1 MSGKITDTTIDTV
14 MVSVG
19 TKSMGGGTMASIIG
33 YMSSNGFAVLVGV
46 LVTILGFI
54 CSVYFQRR
62 QYIKN
67 TEKWELEK
75 EQMLADEKRK
85 EELHSLTVRK
95 LRYGGDFDQE
105 C

>member
-1 MSGKITDTTIDTV
+1 MSREITDTTVDAI
-14 MVSVG
+14 MVSAG
-19 TKSMGGGTMASIIG
+19 TKSMGGGTVASIIG

-67 TEKWELEK
+67 TEKWEIEK
-75 EQMLADEKRK
+75 KQMLADEKRK
-85 EELHSLTVRK
+85 EELHALAVRK
-95 LRYGGDFDQE
+95 LLDGDDFDQE

>member
-1 MSGKITDTTIDTV
+1 MSRPITDTTIDTI

-19 TKSMGGGTMASIIG
+19 TKSMGGGTVASIIG

-67 TEKWELEK
+67 MEKWEIEK
-75 EQMLADEKRK
+75 KQMLADEKRK
-85 EELHSLTVRK
+85 EELHSLAVRK
-95 LRYGGDFDQE
+95 LRYGDDFDQE

>member
-1 MSGKITDTTIDTV
+1 MSGPITDTTMDTI
-14 MVSVG
+14 MVSAG
-19 TKSMGGGTMASIIG
+19 TKSMGGGTVASIIG

-67 TEKWELEK
+67 TEKWEIEK
-75 EQMLADEKRK
+75 KQMLADEKRK
-85 EELHSLTVRK
+85 EELHSLAIRK
-95 LRYGGDFDQE
+95 LRCGGDLDQE

>member
-75 EQMLADEKRK
+75 AQMLADEKRK